1 MADLP
6 GTAAWRHIGDREGF
20 EVLFA
25 RREGVGYHV
34 EGHATAVEGDHVW
47 GIRFAIEL
55 DSSWATRSARVVSR
69 SELGT
74 REVRLEGDGGGR
86 WLVDGAPAPL
96 VEGCLDV
103 DLEASAFTNAFPV
116 RRVGLRVGEASEA
129 PAAYVR
135 APGLAVQRLEQRY
148 ERLAGPD
155 GREVYAYE
163 APDMNF
169 AATLVFDEH
178 GLVLDYP
185 EIAVRVA

>member
-1 MADLP
+1 MGDLL
-6 GTAAWRHIGDREGF
+6 GTAAWRHLGDRQGF

-25 RREGVGYHV
+25 RREGDAYQV
-34 EGHATAVEGDHVW
+34 EGHATAVEDDHVW

-55 DSSWATRSARVVSR
+55 DSGWATRSARIVSR
-69 SELGT
+69 SELGV
-74 REVRLEGDGGGR
+74 REVQLESDGEGR
-86 WLVDGAPAPL
+86 WLVDGVPAPL

-116 RRVGLRVGEASEA
+116 RRLALRVGEAAEA

-135 APGLAVQRLEQRY
+135 APGLAVERLEQRY
-148 ERLAGPD
+148 DRLE
-155 GREVYAYE
+155 GRADRALYAYE
-163 APDMNF
+163 APDMGF